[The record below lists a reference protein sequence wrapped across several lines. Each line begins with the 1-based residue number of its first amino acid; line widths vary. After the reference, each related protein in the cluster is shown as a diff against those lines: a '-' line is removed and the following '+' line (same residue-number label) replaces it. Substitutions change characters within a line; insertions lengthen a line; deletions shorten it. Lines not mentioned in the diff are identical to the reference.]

1 MNKIFC
7 VQARRSKY
15 FSRQISS
22 QQPDTNILVLNCGS
36 SSIKF
41 QVGSCIALL
50 LYLMHLSCLPQVL
63 NPVTESCQLKGQA
76 DRLNGQDGKLKFT
89 WRGEE
94 VRESL
99 EGTSYQVSK
108 ERIYSDTFPLLV
120 HLQKTAD
127 IILDIASQVKLDFVG
142 HRVVHGGER
151 FKEATEI
158 TEETLRNLTDIQGIH
173 S

>member
-7 VQARRSKY
+7 VPARRSKY

-41 QVGSCIALL
+41 QVGSCIAFHISYAPKLFSPGSEPSDRI
-50 LYLMHLSCLPQVL
+50 MS
-63 NPVTESCQLKGQA
+63 TEGPGRQT
-76 DRLNGQDGKLKFT
+76 QDGKLKFT

-108 ERIYSDTFPLLV
+108 ARKQSDTFPLLV
-120 HLQKTAD
+120 CLQKTAD

>member
-1 MNKIFC
+1 
-7 VQARRSKY
+7 
-15 FSRQISS
+15 
-22 QQPDTNILVLNCGS
+22 
-36 SSIKF
+36 
-41 QVGSCIALL
+41 
-50 LYLMHLSCLPQVL
+50 MHLSCLPQVL

-108 ERIYSDTFPLLV
+108 ARKQSDTFPLLV

-158 TEETLRNLTDIQGIH
+158 TEETLMNLTDIQGKLSLFLNIIYKSVVTFCRFGSIAQPYSDPSH
-173 S
+173 QTGSVKV

>member
-1 MNKIFC
+1 MNKRFC
-7 VQARRSKY
+7 VPVRRSKY

-41 QVGSCIALL
+41 QVVTQVLL
-50 LYLMHLSCLPQVL
+50 IHLNSLPQVL

-108 ERIYSDTFPLLV
+108 TRKQSDTFPLLV

>member
-1 MNKIFC
+1 
-7 VQARRSKY
+7 
-15 FSRQISS
+15 
-22 QQPDTNILVLNCGS
+22 
-36 SSIKF
+36 
-41 QVGSCIALL
+41 
-50 LYLMHLSCLPQVL
+50 MHQSCLPQVL

-158 TEETLRNLTDIQGIH
+158 TEETLKNLTDIQGIH